1 MNMYMY
7 FTNRAFTPR
16 FVVVVVVLF
25 RTIKIAVN
33 TDLLVAVHCNGFPVT
48 RSEEIQTPQKHTP
61 IKSAD
66 KNNKLK

>member
-16 FVVVVVVLF
+16 FVVVVVLF